1 MLVCEPYDDWPI
13 SRNTHPFLLSLVTE
27 PFIEVILCSKKR
39 KRGYLKGNGL
49 SVTVRGTRLR
59 FSRKYPIFT

>member
-49 SVTVRGTRLR
+49 SVTVRVHD
-59 FSRKYPIFT
+59 